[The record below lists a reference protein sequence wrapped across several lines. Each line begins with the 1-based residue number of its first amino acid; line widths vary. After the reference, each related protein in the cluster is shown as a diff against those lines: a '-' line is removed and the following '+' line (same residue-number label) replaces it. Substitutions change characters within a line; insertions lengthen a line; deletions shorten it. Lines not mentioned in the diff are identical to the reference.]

1 MLSKKDFIKVC
12 VSSKSVSYL
21 RPPLL
26 VADELFVL
34 EVNNDDVAVRHG
46 DHKTTSVWCFYD
58 LLIRDLLLLS
68 EELLIN
74 VCENADDRE

>member
-1 MLSKKDFIKVC
+1 MR
-12 VSSKSVSYL
+12 SKSVPYL

-34 EVNNDDVAVRHG
+34 EVDHNVVAVRHG
-46 DHKTTSVWCFYD
+46 EHKTTSIRSPYD
-58 LLIRDLLLLS
+58 LLIRDLLLLF

-74 VCENADDRE
+74 VHEDAGNRE